1 MTQADRVHSTP
12 PINTPI
18 ADDPVHAATETY
30 RPAFP
35 PRAPTPQERGDE
47 LLMQWRLARAAG
59 IPATNRL
66 DREGPAMPLIE
77 ISQEAQIA
85 LAELSKRKARE
96 RLHRDGASSIPA
108 MQRRIKALAPKGL
121 SRQPKL
127 LS

>member
-1 MTQADRVHSTP
+1 MS
-12 PINTPI
+12 
-18 ADDPVHAATETY
+18 
-30 RPAFP
+30 
-35 PRAPTPQERGDE
+35 G
-47 LLMQWRLARAAG
+47 
-59 IPATNRL
+59 
-66 DREGPAMPLIE
+66 